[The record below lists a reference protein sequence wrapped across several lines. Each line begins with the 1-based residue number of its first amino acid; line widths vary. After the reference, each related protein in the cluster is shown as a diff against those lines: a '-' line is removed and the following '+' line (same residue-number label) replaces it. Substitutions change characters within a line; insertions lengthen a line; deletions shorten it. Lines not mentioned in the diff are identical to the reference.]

1 MNVPGEHLLN
11 VMSANEFLTRVNLMQ
26 GLRPDYETPLPET
39 EGKQVLV
46 IGGGNTA
53 MDAARTAR
61 RLGGHVTI
69 VYRRTQSEMPARVE
83 ELHHALEEGI
93 ALKVLRSPSEF
104 LGDQQTGFVTA
115 ATLEV
120 MELGEPDA
128 SGRRRPDGHRR
139 APRSCA
145 PTS

>member
-1 MNVPGEHLLN
+1 
-11 VMSANEFLTRVNLMQ
+11 
-26 GLRPDYETPLPET
+26 
-39 EGKQVLV
+39 
-46 IGGGNTA
+46 
-53 MDAARTAR
+53 
-61 RLGGHVTI
+61 
-69 VYRRTQSEMPARVE
+69 MPARVE

-128 SGRRRPDGHRR
+128 SGRRRPVATGRDRGHAR
-139 APRSCA
+139 
-145 PTS
+145 PTW